1 MLWTF
6 CFMSTLKSNP
16 HFSNHPGIKPPF
28 ISWIVSALQIF
39 SVPWPLPSA
48 HCLAH
53 VVNSSCDGT
62 HMFLPS
68 PPHHENSW
76 NLCKKIANPGYC
88 LCSKN
93 HSCYSCGS
101 PGLEEGA
108 DACVPLHCWVPFS
121 TLWDNYSI
129 ISLLLITSPPSP
141 LPHSLLVSSCAYWEN
156 VSHQA
161 KMLSISHQ
169 PICQSLFLPTFS
181 FSLSFVMKNA
191 FHL

>member
-6 CFMSTLKSNP
+6 CFMSTLKSKP

-53 VVNSSCDGT
+53 LVNSSCDGT

-76 NLCKKIANPGYC
+76 NLCKKIASPGYC

-129 ISLLLITSPPSP
+129 ISLLLITS